1 METKQIWMAISII
14 SFIVL
19 VVSII
24 GSGAS
29 SNNSNDTVKEP
40 VTVPTPTE
48 TPKQTT
54 NSEEITVQT
63 ALLIDTYPEGATV
76 VLNGENIGETPIRVE
91 CGPGTYELRLH
102 LDGYEDIP
110 QETVTAEEGK
120 ETQLEYTLKEEAVTD
135 QPTNEETKK
144 EETTNDKPTTV
155 DISTDQTPVCTPN
168 EPPVSTVTPT
178 ECIEGAIPTSTTTL
192 KLDKVVSIKPVKC
205 LEFQTPKKCSIVT
218 INGKEYYL
226 AEK

>member
-1 METKQIWMAISII
+1 LHRQ
-14 SFIVL
+14 
-19 VVSII
+19 
-24 GSGAS
+24 
-29 SNNSNDTVKEP
+29 
-40 VTVPTPTE
+40 
-48 TPKQTT
+48 
-54 NSEEITVQT
+54 
-63 ALLIDTYPEGATV
+63 
-76 VLNGENIGETPIRVE
+76 LN
-91 CGPGTYELRLH
+91 
-102 LDGYEDIP
+102 
-110 QETVTAEEGK
+110 
-120 ETQLEYTLKEEAVTD
+120 
-135 QPTNEETKK
+135 KK